1 MSKPPIDIKNP
12 TLAATILR
20 RLGAQERAQLDGV
33 RRVKELEQQ
42 VARLQKEVAQIRRK
56 EVSRAL
62 VLGPTCLEMVSFDGL
77 GPNDAAAHRSA
88 GAEAGWRAGEPQQDT
103 HEREP
108 FLQRLRRRIGWR
120 PRTSGR
126 SLSVPAAARSVAD
139 DCQ

>member
-20 RLGAQERAQLDGV
+20 RLGALERAQLDGV

-56 EVSRAL
+56 EVSCAL
-62 VLGPTCLEMVSFDGL
+62 VLGPTCLEMVSFDGF
-77 GPNDAAAHRSA
+77 GPNDAAVHRSA
-88 GAEAGWRAGEPQQDT
+88 GAEAGRRAGEPQQDT

-108 FLQRLRRRIGWR
+108 FLQRWRRRIGLQR
-120 PRTSGR
+120 RALRR
-126 SLSVPAAARSVAD
+126 SPSATAAALPVAD